1 VSTSNHS
8 QPAGLTARCSAAA
21 VDVSLVLALTFGVVG
36 LGRISNHY
44 IPFELMFLLAWVPQT
59 VLLTI
64 CGHRTPGKWLLGLAV
79 QRVRGEPPGVLRLVF
94 RETAARLVAILPLG
108 LGVLWIGLTPAKRGW
123 HDYLA
128 ATRVVQEPAA
138 ARRRRWSMQIVAL
151 GLVFV
156 VSPVVAPRAWLYIC
170 AMRIT
175 PSGAITPTASALPRD
190 VQTVTLVEY
199 PGMVF
204 WLDVHGRP
212 PEKYAVAVAAAH
224 QLTIFGEFHHVA
236 DNLRFLARIIPDLYH
251 RAAVRCLAMEA
262 FVWDDN
268 AALQRL
274 VTAAE
279 FDRGQAVALARHE
292 GWKSWGSREYL
303 DVLEA
308 VWRLN
313 STLSVDQSPM
323 RVIGLDREWDMPS
336 WALVGL
342 GDDARPGPWWE
353 RLRLLRVLLDLPLMA
368 RRDELMTWQIEQ
380 EVFAKRQ
387 RAVAW
392 VGAAHAYTDYAQPLA
407 FGDSSSTR
415 RHRMGA
421 ILRRRY
427 GEQICHLRLHDSAYE
442 GPALAALIEA
452 VQAARG
458 RAAVGF
464 DLAGSPFAELRDGG
478 GLEYRRDPG
487 ARFADFATGYLYL
500 KPLGAQQHCT
510 WETGFITR
518 AMFLRNKPYYEAQT
532 GRRLRDAQEADQAFR
547 RQWEE

>member
-1 VSTSNHS
+1 
-8 QPAGLTARCSAAA
+8 
-21 VDVSLVLALTFGVVG
+21 
-36 LGRISNHY
+36 
-44 IPFELMFLLAWVPQT
+44 M
-59 VLLTI
+59 
-64 CGHRTPGKWLLGLAV
+64 TP
-79 QRVRGEPPGVLRLVF
+79 
-94 RETAARLVAILPLG
+94 
-108 LGVLWIGLTPAKRGW
+108 
-123 HDYLA
+123 
-128 ATRVVQEPAA
+128 
-138 ARRRRWSMQIVAL
+138 
-151 GLVFV
+151 
-156 VSPVVAPRAWLYIC
+156 
-170 AMRIT
+170 
-175 PSGAITPTASALPRD
+175 
-190 VQTVTLVEY
+190 VEY

-212 PEKYAVAVAAAH
+212 PEKYAVAMAAAH

-368 RRDELMTWQIEQ
+368 RRDELMT
-380 EVFAKRQ
+380 
-387 RAVAW
+387 
-392 VGAAHAYTDYAQPLA
+392 
-407 FGDSSSTR
+407 
-415 RHRMGA
+415 
-421 ILRRRY
+421 
-427 GEQICHLRLHDSAYE
+427 
-442 GPALAALIEA
+442 
-452 VQAARG
+452 
-458 RAAVGF
+458 
-464 DLAGSPFAELRDGG
+464 
-478 GLEYRRDPG
+478 
-487 ARFADFATGYLYL
+487 
-500 KPLGAQQHCT
+500 
-510 WETGFITR
+510 
-518 AMFLRNKPYYEAQT
+518 
-532 GRRLRDAQEADQAFR
+532 
-547 RQWEE
+547 